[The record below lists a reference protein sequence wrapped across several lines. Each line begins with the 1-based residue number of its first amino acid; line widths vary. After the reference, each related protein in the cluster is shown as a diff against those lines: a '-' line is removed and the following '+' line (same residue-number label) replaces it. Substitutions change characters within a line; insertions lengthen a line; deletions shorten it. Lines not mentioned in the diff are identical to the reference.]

1 MLAASGD
8 TTFPWYRPVRDM
20 VIPGVGAA
28 IETEGMEAK
37 NAYRKRQTGLHSTPL
52 RGVPDEA
59 LRPPPS
65 FRLSHRLHGSK

>member
-1 MLAASGD
+1 
-8 TTFPWYRPVRDM
+8 
-20 VIPGVGAA
+20 
-28 IETEGMEAK
+28 MEAK

>member
-1 MLAASGD
+1 
-8 TTFPWYRPVRDM
+8 
-20 VIPGVGAA
+20 
-28 IETEGMEAK
+28 MEAK

-52 RGVPDEA
+52 RGVRDEA